1 MAIEHIGQPA
11 KLLRREI
18 APATLDVS
26 NLSCSYAKPCCDL
39 HLRETPRRANVGNA
53 PAEPA
58 VVAQPCRAT
67 ACRPAVAGAQI
78 LAKHDRYSSLVAS
91 LSILVLVR
99 SHKIVDGT
107 VPYLGQAFQLARS
120 RFASAML
127 DVGDLA
133 WADAKP
139 AAELLLRQTK

>member
-1 MAIEHIGQPA
+1 LIDTLHELFWHHRLDVTLARQRRADDGAADRLEERSGLAIEQIGQPA

-53 PAEPA
+53 LAEPA

-78 LAKHDRYSSLVAS
+78 LAKHDRYSSLVA
-91 LSILVLVR
+91 
-99 SHKIVDGT
+99 
-107 VPYLGQAFQLARS
+107 
-120 RFASAML
+120 
-127 DVGDLA
+127 
-133 WADAKP
+133 
-139 AAELLLRQTK
+139 